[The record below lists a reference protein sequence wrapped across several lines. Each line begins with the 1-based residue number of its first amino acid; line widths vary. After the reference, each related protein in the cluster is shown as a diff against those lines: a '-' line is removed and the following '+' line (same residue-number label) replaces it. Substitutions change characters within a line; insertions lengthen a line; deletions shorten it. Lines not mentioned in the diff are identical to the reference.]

1 MGVVV
6 VYWDIVTSVCFLVVV
21 SELEE
26 RKGEPID

>member
-1 MGVVV
+1 MVV
-6 VYWDIVTSVCFLVVV
+6 VYWDLVTSVCFLVVV